1 MASKVRHGPP
11 TRRAA
16 APPRS
21 RGGRRRSR
29 PSWDLEVA
37 RAHLRRADP
46 GLARLIRA
54 RPDFDPRAWLAD
66 LPAFDAFGALTFQ
79 IIGQQLS
86 VVATRRIL
94 ERIEAS
100 FDGRI
105 PTPEQVLASKPAV
118 LRSAGLSQRKVG
130 TIRTV
135 AAAFADGT
143 VSDRRLRKMTDEE
156 IQTTLTAIPGIGPWT
171 VQGLLIIALDRPDVV
186 LPGDL
191 ALRKAIQRQYGLDH
205 LPSPDEVLGIAEP
218 WRPYRTLATGYIF
231 QSAFEGG
238 PG

>member
-1 MASKVRHGPP
+1 MAPEVRHVPRGPHRGSP
-11 TRRAA
+11 RRA
-16 APPRS
+16 S
-21 RGGRRRSR
+21 QGGRRPP
-29 PSWDLEVA
+29 PSWDLAVA

-46 GLARLIRA
+46 VLARLIRA

-66 LPAFDAFGALTFQ
+66 LPAFDAFGALIFQ
-79 IIGQQLS
+79 VIGQQLS
-86 VVATRRIL
+86 VLATRRIL
-94 ERIEAS
+94 ERIEAG
-100 FDGRI
+100 FGGRI
-105 PTPEQVLASKPAV
+105 PTPDQVVATEPTV
-118 LRSAGLSQRKVG
+118 LRSAGLSRRKVD

-143 VSDRRLRKMTDEE
+143 LSERRLRKMTDEE
-156 IQTTLTAIPGIGPWT
+156 VLATLTAIPGIGPWT
-171 VQGLLIIALDRPDVV
+171 VQGVLIIALDRPDVV

-205 LPSPDEVLGIAEP
+205 LPSPDEVTGIAAP

-231 QSAFEGG
+231 ASAFGGG

>member
-1 MASKVRHGPP
+1 MASKVRHVPP
-11 TRRAA
+11 PPRQG
-16 APPRS
+16 APPRA
-21 RGGRRRSR
+21 RGGRRRPP

-46 GLARLIRA
+46 VLARLIRA
-54 RPDFDPRAWLAD
+54 DPDFDPRAWLAG
-66 LPAFDAFGALTFQ
+66 LPAFDAFGALVFQ

-100 FDGRI
+100 FDGRL
-105 PTPEQVLASKPAV
+105 PTPEQVVSSKPAV
-118 LRSAGLSQRKVG
+118 LRSAGLSQRKVA
-130 TIRTV
+130 TIRAV

-156 IQTTLTAIPGIGPWT
+156 ILTTLTAISGIGPWT
-171 VQGLLIIALDRPDVV
+171 VQGLLIITFDRPDVV

-205 LPSPDEVLGIAEP
+205 LPSRDEVIAIAEP

-231 QSAFEGG
+231 ASAFEGG